1 MLWTYLLIEIVILIV
16 LLEIL
21 IEWTLILMNIF
32 KFI

>member
-16 LLEIL
+16 LFEIF
-21 IEWTLILMNIF
+21 IEWTFILMNIF